1 LNGLFATSAPIVL
14 HSLPVVLR
22 PVLSLRKLTKCR
34 IIQTNFTRKVL
45 PMPTFRL
52 PRLTLIFNMAFLGLL
67 AVALGA
73 HAPAMA
79 QSKPAKTLKIVALG
93 DSLTAGYQLANGE
106 AYPDVLQKALAG
118 RGIQSVVAN
127 AGVSGDTTTGG
138 LARLDFSVPEGTD
151 AVLLELGANDMM
163 RGVDPEIPRANL
175 TKMILKLKERNIPV
189 MLFGIPAWS
198 NAGPDYGKKFNAI
211 YPDLALVYQVP
222 LYPFFLEGLIGNR
235 DMMLADGIHPSAAG
249 VREMVRLTL
258 PHVEAFLR
266 KLPAKP

>member
-1 LNGLFATSAPIVL
+1 
-14 HSLPVVLR
+14 
-22 PVLSLRKLTKCR
+22 
-34 IIQTNFTRKVL
+34 
-45 PMPTFRL
+45 MPTFRL
-52 PRLTLIFNMAFLGLL
+52 PRLTLMFNMAFLGLFA
-67 AVALGA
+67 AVVGIAV
-73 HAPAMA
+73 PAMA
-79 QSKPAKTLKIVALG
+79 QTKPAKTLKIVAFG

-106 AYPDVLQKALAG
+106 AYPDVLQKTLVAH
-118 RGIQSVVAN
+118 GIPAVVAN
-127 AGVSGDTTTGG
+127 AGVSGDTTSGG
-138 LARLDFSVPEGTD
+138 LARLDFSVPDGTD

-198 NAGPDYGKKFNAI
+198 NAGPDYAKQFNAI

-235 DMMLADGIHPSAAG
+235 EMMLADGIHPSAAG

>member
-1 LNGLFATSAPIVL
+1 MLNI
-14 HSLPVVLR
+14 
-22 PVLSLRKLTKCR
+22 
-34 IIQTNFTRKVL
+34 
-45 PMPTFRL
+45 
-52 PRLTLIFNMAFLGLL
+52 AFLGLL
-67 AVALGA
+67 AAMLWSVD
-73 HAPAMA
+73 PAAA
-79 QSKPAKTLKIVALG
+79 QTKPSKPLKIVALG

-106 AYPDVLQKALAG
+106 AYPDVLQKALVA
-118 RGIQSVVAN
+118 RGIQAVVAN
-127 AGVSGDTTTGG
+127 AGVSGDTTSGG
-138 LARLDFSVPEGTD
+138 LARLDFSVPDGTD

-175 TKMILKLKERNIPV
+175 TKIILRLKERHIPV

-198 NAGPDYGKKFNAI
+198 NAGPDYAKHFNAI
-211 YPDLALVYQVP
+211 YPDLSLVYQVP

-249 VREMVRLTL
+249 VREMVQLTL